1 MNSPYRWLIL
11 ALVVTTA
18 SLVVAVPAMAVPVLS
33 REIADD
39 LHMDLVQI
47 GLLTTTTALT
57 SIAMSLAAGAIGD
70 RFGARNALAAACLL
84 AGASGALRGL
94 ANGVGTLI
102 AATLLFGVFT
112 PIISINLSKT
122 CAVWF
127 AARERG
133 RANSAL
139 SAGMALGF
147 LLGSLLSATVL
158 SPLLGGWRHV
168 LFALGALAGLLG
180 LLWLL
185 TRRPEEGPHL
195 QRMPALAGL
204 AQVVRM
210 RSLWVM
216 AAGALGYGGCV
227 SAMLAYLPLYLRGIG
242 WSGANADQTV
252 ATFHAV
258 SLLCT
263 IPVGVLSDR
272 LGARRAFLLLG
283 AGVMAAGTGTL
294 AVAGGALIVAAV
306 LLAGLMRDGF
316 MTVYMTT
323 VMETKGVG
331 AAMTGSAL
339 GFVQMF
345 FQLGGVFAPPL
356 GNSLAAVAPGAP
368 FVFWAL
374 LAAGALVAFSRLD
387 TTQLESSR

>member
-1 MNSPYRWLIL
+1 MNSQYRWLIL
-11 ALVVTTA
+11 ALVVSTA

-57 SIAMSLAAGAIGD
+57 SIAMSLVAGAIGD

-94 ANGVGTLI
+94 ADGVGTLI
-102 AATLLFGVFT
+102 AATLLYGVFT

-127 AARERG
+127 APRERG

-185 TRRPEEGPHL
+185 TRRPASGPHL
-195 QRMPALAGL
+195 ERMPALAGL
-204 AQVVRM
+204 AQVMRM

-227 SAMLAYLPLYLRGIG
+227 NAMLAYLPLYLRNIG

-252 ATFHAV
+252 AAFHTV

-294 AVAGGALIVAAV
+294 AIAGGALIVAAV

-323 VMETKGVG
+323 VMETKGIG

-356 GNSLAAVAPGAP
+356 GNSLAAAGPGVP

-387 TTQLESSR
+387 TTQLESSH